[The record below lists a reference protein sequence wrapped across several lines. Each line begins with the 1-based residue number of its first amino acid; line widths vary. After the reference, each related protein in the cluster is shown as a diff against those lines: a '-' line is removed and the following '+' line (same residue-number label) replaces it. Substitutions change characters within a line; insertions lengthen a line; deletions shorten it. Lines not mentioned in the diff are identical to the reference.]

1 MRREGGYEAGLL
13 VPNKANIPSS
23 SATTVQLVV
32 SRLIAAML
40 LVGTP
45 ASATAAL
52 TAAPRAAH
60 QSAGFCSAQ
69 PGWGKFVG

>member
-1 MRREGGYEAGLL
+1 MNVRREGGCEAELL
-13 VPNKANIPSS
+13 GPSPANTPSS

-40 LVGTP
+40 VPGTP
-45 ASATAAL
+45 AAATAAL
-52 TAAPRAAH
+52 TAVPRAAH

-69 PGWGKFVG
+69 PG